1 MKKRRNLIISFL
13 LVLALVL
20 TGCGNSTGG
29 EQKPGNGTYEGT
41 GTGFGGEIKSNVVLK
56 DGKIE
61 SIKVDGPEETAA
73 IGGAAIPK
81 LVDAIIASQ
90 TTKIDAITGATA
102 TSKGLIEAVNVALVA
117 GGLDPEKMG
126 PAADAKPQ
134 EEKKEAGD
142 LNKTCDVVVV
152 GAGGAGMTAAINS
165 KLAGKEVLL
174 LEKGGIEGGNTSRA
188 TGGMNAAET
197 HYQKEKKIDDT
208 VQQFIDDTMKG
219 GHDKNNPELV
229 KVLAEKSAESI
240 DWLDSMGANL
250 SDITLGGGAT
260 NPRMH
265 RPLDADGK
273 VIPVGS
279 FLVKTL
285 KAKVDELKIPMIA
298 NARVNKVLIEDGKAA
313 GVVAETKDGTLT
325 VKAPAV
331 IICSGGFGSSND
343 KIKKYRPDLDGY
355 VSTNAATIEGD
366 AIDFLGAIGA
376 DFVDMDQ
383 IQTHPTVVQ
392 KDGALISESLRGDG
406 AILLNQK
413 GQRFVNEMETRDTVS
428 AAINQQPQKT
438 AWILVDKPLYDGSKV
453 IQKYVKNGALTEI
466 KDAKAL
472 AEFIGADQK
481 AVEESLSAWQGVVKA
496 KEDQEFN
503 RKNLDTVKSDLS
515 VYPLYAGPV
524 GPGIHHTMGGVKI
537 NPQAEVISTEGAPI
551 PGLFAAGEV
560 TGGVHGG
567 NRLGGNAVSDIITF
581 GRIAADSA
589 VKYLAK

>member
-1 MKKRRNLIISFL
+1 MKNSKKLILTFFL
-13 LVLALVL
+13 VFALIL
-20 TGCGNSTGG
+20 TGCGNSTG
-29 EQKPGNGTYEGT
+29 EEKKAGNGSFEGT
-41 GTGFGGEIKSNVVLK
+41 GTGFGGEIKATVVLK
-56 DGKIE
+56 ENKID

-81 LVDAIIASQ
+81 IVDAIVKSQ
-90 TTKIDAITGATA
+90 STKIDTITGATA
-102 TSKGLIEAVNVALVA
+102 TTNGVIEAVNAALVA
-117 GGLDPEKMG
+117 GGLDPAKMG

-134 EEKKEAGD
+134 EGKKSEAD
-142 LNKTCDVVVV
+142 LNQTCDIVIV
-152 GAGGAGMTAAINS
+152 GAGGAGMTAAINA
-165 KLAGKEVLL
+165 KQAGKNVIIV
-174 LEKGGIEGGNTSRA
+174 EKGALEGGNTSRA

-219 GHDKNNPELV
+219 GHNKNNPELV
-229 KVLAEKSAESI
+229 KVLAEKSSESI
-240 DWLDSMGANL
+240 DWLDSIGAKL
-250 SDITLGGGAT
+250 SDITLGGGAKY
-260 NPRMH
+260 PRMH

-279 FLVKTL
+279 FLVKML
-285 KAKVDELKIPMIA
+285 KAKVDELGIPMIT
-298 NARVNKVLIEDGKAA
+298 NARVNKVLLENGKVAGIE
-313 GVVAETKDGTLT
+313 AETKEGTLT

-331 IICSGGFGSSND
+331 IVCSGGFGSSND

-355 VSTNAATIEGD
+355 VSTNAPTIEGD

-392 KDGALISESLRGDG
+392 KNGALISESLRGDG

-413 GQRFVNEMETRDTVS
+413 GQRFVDEMETRDTVS

-438 AWILVDKPLYDGSKV
+438 AWIIVDKPLYDGSKV
-453 IQKYVKNGALTEI
+453 IQKYVKNGSLTEI

-472 AEFIGADQK
+472 ADFLGADQK
-481 AVEESLSAWQGVVKA
+481 TVEESLSAWAAVVKA
-496 KEDQEFN
+496 KEDKDFG

-515 VYPLYAGPV
+515 AYPLYAGPV

-537 NPQAEVISTEGAPI
+537 NPKAEVINTEGNPI

-560 TGGVHGG
+560 TGGVHGA

-581 GRIAADSA
+581 GRIASASA
-589 VKYLAK
+589 VDYLGK